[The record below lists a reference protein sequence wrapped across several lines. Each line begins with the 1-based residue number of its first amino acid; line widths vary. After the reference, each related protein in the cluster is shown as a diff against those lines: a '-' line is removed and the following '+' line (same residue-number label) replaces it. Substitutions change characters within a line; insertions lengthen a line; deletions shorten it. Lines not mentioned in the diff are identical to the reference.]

1 MDCGCPIPA
10 AGLASERERAR
21 AQQRSMNLRPATLD
35 DCALLAQLNH
45 QLLLDEGHRNR
56 MSVPQLERR
65 MRGWLAGEYRAVI
78 YEKDGA
84 VVAYALF
91 REEPELIYLRQLFVA
106 RDRRRQG
113 IGRRALE
120 LLRTQ
125 VWPKSTRLTV
135 DVLVTN
141 QPALAFWRA
150 VGYTDYCLTLEMRPD
165 GA

>member
-1 MDCGCPIPA
+1 
-10 AGLASERERAR
+10 
-21 AQQRSMNLRPATLD
+21 MNLRPANLD

-45 QLLLDEGHRNR
+45 QLLQDEGHRNR
-56 MSVPQLERR
+56 MSVPELERR

-150 VGYTDYCLTLEMRPD
+150 VGYADYSLTLEMRPD
-165 GA
+165 E